1 MPIEITEWLREL
13 GLEQYAPAF
22 RDNAIDHRIL
32 PKLTAEDLKDLG
44 VTLVGH
50 RRQLLDAIAAL
61 NAEMPATVPR
71 APRDAAIST
80 DAERRQLTVMFC
92 DLVGSTALSRRFDTE
107 DLREVISAYQ
117 RAVTEVVTGFDG
129 FVAKYMGD
137 GVLVYFG
144 YPRAHEEDAER
155 AVRAGLRAIDA
166 VGCLDVGDTKLE
178 VRVGI
183 ATGSVVVGDL
193 IGQGSAQEQSI
204 VGETPNLAARLQGL
218 AVPVSLVIGA
228 STRQQIGELFA
239 LEELGPKQLAGFA
252 EPQRAWRGLGE
263 SGEVSRFAALR
274 SGRSPL
280 IGRDEEVELLVRRW
294 KQAKTGEGRVVLIS
308 GEPGIGKSRLT
319 VALSEQIETE
329 PHRRLRHFCSPHY
342 QDSALHPFIIQLE
355 RAAGFAR
362 DDTVEAKLVKLRALL
377 VPGTQDDDFALLSEL
392 LSLSSSAADLNLSP
406 QRKREKLFEAFLT
419 QLEAESR
426 RRPVLM
432 VLEDAHWIDPTSR
445 ELLDLTVDRVRR
457 LPVLLAITF
466 RPEFQPPWAGRS
478 HVTSLALNRLD
489 ERDGATLAQDLAGNA
504 LTTDIA
510 AEIAERTDGVP
521 LFVEELTK
529 AVLESAGQRDRV
541 AAVTAKT
548 SLTPLSVPATL
559 QASLMARLDRLGPA
573 PKAVAQIGAVL
584 GREFAYELIEPVA
597 QRDASELQ
605 GALSQLSD
613 AGLLFCRGAPPNS
626 SYLFKHALVQDA
638 AYGMLLRARR
648 QELHARVAAVL
659 EQDFA
664 DLVERQPELL
674 AHHLTVAGDT
684 ERAVDQWL
692 KAGQYAAARLA
703 HVEAIGHFERG
714 LAALAELSQGPT
726 RDGKEV
732 ELQLARGLSLFTA
745 EGFISAEAAKAY
757 ARAREVA
764 EQRGNPRQ
772 QFMAVYGLWQSANGI
787 GMIHECR
794 RLSDRLLQLTAYGAD
809 DGLRLQGHHSA
820 WATYLFAGEPAAAR
834 EHCDAGRRLYDPE
847 QHRSHS
853 LLYGGHDPGICA
865 RFLGAMVYWLLGHPQ
880 EALALSTE
888 AVAFAERLAHPLSL
902 EIALL
907 FGAML
912 HLDRGEPELA
922 LQRLGTAEALVADQR
937 LGFIVE
943 PQFLRGAALT
953 AQGRLTEATA
963 CLREGLAGRLGALRD
978 RPYGLARLADALAR
992 QGEHGA
998 ALTAVR
1004 EGLEAREKTGNR
1016 QWEAELQRLAGIA
1029 FLGLNR
1035 IEEAES
1041 AFHEAIHV
1049 AQRQQAKAYELRAAM
1064 SLARLWGE
1072 QGRRSEAHELLAPV
1086 YGWFTEGFDT
1096 ADLKEGKALLDELT

>member
-218 AVPVSLVIGA
+218 AVPDSLVIGA

-252 EPQRAWRGLGE
+252 EPQRAWRVLGE
-263 SGEVSRFAALR
+263 SGELSRFAALR
-274 SGRSPL
+274 SGKSPL
-280 IGRDEEVELLVRRW
+280 VGRDEEVELLVRRW

-466 RPEFQPPWAGRS
+466 RPEFQPPWAGRP
-478 HVTSLALNRLD
+478 HVTSFALNRLG
-489 ERDGATLAQDLAGNA
+489 ERDGAVLAQELAGNTLSA
-504 LTTDIA
+504 DVA
-510 AEIAERTDGVP
+510 KEIVERTDGVP
-521 LFVEELTK
+521 LFVEELTQ
-529 AVLESAGQRDRV
+529 AVVESGVKGEAL
-541 AAVTAKT
+541 AKVTA
-548 SLTPLSVPATL
+548 SASPAGLSVPATL

-584 GREFAYELIEPVA
+584 GREFAYEVLEPVA

-605 GALSQLSD
+605 AALAQLSD
-613 AGLLFCRGAPPNS
+613 AGLLFCRGIAPHS
-626 SYLFKHALVQDA
+626 SYLFKHALVQEA
-638 AYGMLLRARR
+638 AYGMLLRGRR

-659 EQDFA
+659 EQHFA
-664 DLVERQPELL
+664 DLVDRQPELL
-674 AHHLTVAGDT
+674 AHHLTGAGDT
-684 ERAVDQWL
+684 ERAVD
-692 KAGQYAAARLA
+692 RSEE
-703 HVEAIGHFERG
+703 HT
-714 LAALAELSQGPT
+714 S
-726 RDGKEV
+726 
-732 ELQLARGLSLFTA
+732 ELQSRVDL
-745 EGFISAEAAKAY
+745 
-757 ARAREVA
+757 V
-764 EQRGNPRQ
+764 
-772 QFMAVYGLWQSANGI
+772 
-787 GMIHECR
+787 C
-794 RLSDRLLQLTAYGAD
+794 RLL
-809 DGLRLQGHHSA
+809 
-820 WATYLFAGEPAAAR
+820 
-834 EHCDAGRRLYDPE
+834 
-847 QHRSHS
+847 
-853 LLYGGHDPGICA
+853 
-865 RFLGAMVYWLLGHPQ
+865 
-880 EALALSTE
+880 
-888 AVAFAERLAHPLSL
+888 L
-902 EIALL
+902 EKKKKIL
-907 FGAML
+907 
-912 HLDRGEPELA
+912 
-922 LQRLGTAEALVADQR
+922 
-937 LGFIVE
+937 
-943 PQFLRGAALT
+943 
-953 AQGRLTEATA
+953 
-963 CLREGLAGRLGALRD
+963 C
-978 RPYGLARLADALAR
+978 
-992 QGEHGA
+992 
-998 ALTAVR
+998 
-1004 EGLEAREKTGNR
+1004 R
-1016 QWEAELQRLAGIA
+1016 QWHPHKEKKDMD
-1029 FLGLNR
+1029 
-1035 IEEAES
+1035 
-1041 AFHEAIHV
+1041 
-1049 AQRQQAKAYELRAAM
+1049 RQY
-1064 SLARLWGE
+1064 
-1072 QGRRSEAHELLAPV
+1072 
-1086 YGWFTEGFDT
+1086 
-1096 ADLKEGKALLDELT
+1096 